1 MHLLTLGMGRVRF
14 SALGLGFG
22 LRDLIRVGSQVNEF
36 WFGFIK
42 LCSGSG
48 SGLVYSSFFQSILTK
63 FGQIYGK
70 IFFGLVKK
78 FLRVTRAH
86 KKIARVRLPKM
97 TSGWVKYRVGF
108 WPNPSLLWLFE
119 NILPKNQT
127 KRNIFFFIENTK
139 VIISEIIVIWL

>member
-1 MHLLTLGMGRVRF
+1 MNMKVVGMSRVHF
-14 SALGLGFG
+14 FALGLGVGFRN
-22 LRDLIRVGSQVNEF
+22 LTRVRSRLNEF

-86 KKIARVRLPKM
+86 KKIAHVGLPKM
-97 TSGWVKYRVGF
+97 TSGWVKYWVGF
-108 WPNPSLLWLFE
+108 
-119 NILPKNQT
+119 
-127 KRNIFFFIENTK
+127 
-139 VIISEIIVIWL
+139 